1 MAKLE
6 KDAPAAQSVPAPEAA
21 ADAAPAARPL
31 PDPIGT
37 VRRTL
42 VRPDGTKVTVDVP
55 VYAPFR
61 LESGEPAPQ
70 APKPPRRP
78 RPGAKPRPT
87 GSD

>member
-1 MAKLE
+1 MAKQDDTAPE
-6 KDAPAAQSVPAPEAA
+6 TGSDAPA
-21 ADAAPAARPL
+21 RPK
-31 PDPIGT
+31 PQPIGT

-42 VRPDGTKVTVDVP
+42 VRPDGTEIAVDVP

-70 APKPPRRP
+70 TKPPRRG
-78 RPGAKPRPT
+78 RPSVKPKPT

>member
-1 MAKLE
+1 MAKQE
-6 KDAPAAQSVPAPEAA
+6 KVAPEA
-21 ADAAPAARPL
+21 DAEAPAPRPL
-31 PDPIGT
+31 PKPIGT

-42 VRPDGTKVTVDVP
+42 VRPDGTKIAVDVP
-55 VYAPFR
+55 IYPPFR

-70 APKPPRRP
+70 APKPPRRA